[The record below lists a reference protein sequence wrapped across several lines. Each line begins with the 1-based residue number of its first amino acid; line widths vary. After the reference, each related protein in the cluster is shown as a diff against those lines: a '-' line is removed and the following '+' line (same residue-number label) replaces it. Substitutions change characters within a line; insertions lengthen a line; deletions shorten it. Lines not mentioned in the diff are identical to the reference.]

1 MLVFHIA
8 GMKVSIDDTS
18 WSLIDHRHAAINY
31 GGPASSFEAAKTQ
44 AVTTALCLLPP
55 RRRLDYAYLGVPL
68 P

>member
-1 MLVFHIA
+1 MVFHMASMQIR
-8 GMKVSIDDTS
+8 IDGTS
-18 WSLIDHRHAAINY
+18 WSVTSSKDSTANY

-55 RRRLDYAYLGVPL
+55 RRRLDYACLGVPL

>member
-8 GMKVSIDDTS
+8 AMQVRIDDTS
-18 WSLIDHRHAAINY
+18 WSVTSHKHAAINY

-44 AVTTALCLLPP
+44 AVTTALCLISP
-55 RRRLDYAYLGVPL
+55 RRRLDYACLGVPL